1 MSDLFLGIVSLSL
14 SASWLVAAVMA
25 FRFLLKKA
33 PKAMHVA
40 LWGLVALR
48 LILPVSFES
57 ALSLVPES
65 ISSGAVVEE
74 WVQTPIGS
82 TVIAVKPEGAP
93 LQTDI
98 PVQSPDVPDVP
109 MDMHSATTAVPAP
122 TLEDTLVPLL
132 TSVWIL
138 GMGAMAV
145 YALGSYAVL
154 RWQVRT
160 AVRLDGNIYQSE
172 FAPTAFVLGLLRP
185 RIYVPYGM
193 DDGDLVHV
201 VAHERSHIARLDH
214 WWKPL
219 GFLLLTLHW
228 FNPLM
233 WLAYFLLCR
242 DIELACDERVIRSL
256 ERNQRADYS
265 QTLLTCSIHEK
276 MIFACPVAFG
286 QAGVKE
292 RVRNVL
298 NYRKPGLWITAVTVL
313 AMIVSMV
320 CFYAVPPAQADEPDP
335 TVTPP
340 TSNASVNSGKPNPE
354 QDLLDKLKQ
363 EKENLR
369 DQMEQLQSHMFEPNE
384 GSSQRLTTGDGI
396 EYTVS
401 ATNVTPVGMRF
412 NVDVDAKCTFLVENY
427 YWIERQ
433 TENGWEALPAML
445 EDPCHMAWRFGAS
458 GNPIFPSPTDS
469 RPVDWSGIYGVLEP
483 GTYRLCTVV
492 FEGEDPVRVEFT
504 IGDPGKS
511 AAALA
516 LTRYYRALDALLTQ
530 ESYHVVYTYS
540 DIEDPTVDVDAD
552 VYDRN
557 FIDTHEYMRA
567 GDDYLVQDYTYTT
580 GMLNDGFMIRDGIK
594 YRMENEIHGNG
605 TTPAIGWAQQPGVNT
620 DLFTRWV
627 SCWTMSDI
635 TSVEMTD
642 NTTVLNLKPSGSLR
656 RNTVTVTYD
665 ESGGLKEVVHVE
677 EYSSYNKQKAYTST
691 YTLTVKDTD
700 AEAITERIN
709 LQNVNFL
716 RSFVWMEAVPEDE
729 IPADRV
735 YINADPVA
743 MDTVSD
749 VIEQAKKE
757 CTVTY
762 TNIMVSYDAQNL
774 VWKVEFLVGYGL
786 DCTEVVYLNAD
797 GTTLAIAGRGPRD
810 N

>member
-14 SASWLVAAVMA
+14 SASWLVAAIVV

-48 LILPVSFES
+48 LIMPVSFES
-57 ALSLVPES
+57 ALSLVPEAVG
-65 ISSGAVVEE
+65 SGAVVEE
-74 WVQTPIGS
+74 WIQTPVQVQIPNTEQPEIEYGNPVHS
-82 TVIAVKPEGAP
+82 QAPAAPQFTLPPEYTNPEG
-93 LQTDI
+93 
-98 PVQSPDVPDVP
+98 
-109 MDMHSATTAVPAP
+109 PAASP
-122 TLEDTLVPLL
+122 TLEDTLVPIL

-138 GMGAMAV
+138 GMCVMTL
-145 YALGSYAVL
+145 YAIGSYVTL

-160 AVRLDGNIYQSE
+160 AVRLDGSIYQSE
-172 FAPTAFVLGLLRP
+172 FAPTAFVLGLLQP

-193 DDGDLVHV
+193 NDGDLAHV
-201 VAHERSHIARLDH
+201 VAHEHSHIARLDH

-219 GFLLLTLHW
+219 GFVLLSLHW

-256 ERNQRADYS
+256 ERDQRADYS

-320 CFYAVPPAQADEPDP
+320 CFYAVPPAQADEPDVPP
-335 TVTPP
+335 TVQ
-340 TSNASVNSGKPNPE
+340 APE
-354 QDLLDKLKQ
+354 VPADPG
-363 EKENLR
+363 
-369 DQMEQLQSHMFEPNE
+369 EPNK
-384 GSSQRLTTGDGI
+384 GSSQRLTTADGI

-401 ATNVTPVGMRF
+401 ATNVTPIGMRF
-412 NVDVDAKCTFLVENY
+412 NVDVDTKCTFLVENF

-433 TENGWEALPAML
+433 TKNGWETLPAML

-458 GNPIFPSPTDS
+458 GKPIFPSPTDS

-492 FEGEDPVRVEFT
+492 FEDEAPVKVEFT

-511 AAALA
+511 AAAQA

-605 TTPAIGWAQQPGVNT
+605 ATPAIGWAQWPGVNT
-620 DLFTRWV
+620 ELFTRWV

-635 TSVEMTD
+635 ASVEVTE
-642 NTTVLNLKPSGSLR
+642 NTAVLKLKGTGGIR
-656 RNTVTVTYD
+656 NNTVTITYD
-665 ESGGLKEVVHVE
+665 ENGGLKSIVQVV
-677 EYSSYNKQKAYTST
+677 EYGAYGTQKAYSST
-691 YTLTVKDTD
+691 YALTVKDTD
-700 AEAITERIN
+700 AEAIAERIN
-709 LQNVNFL
+709 LQDVDFV
-716 RSFVWMEAVPEDE
+716 RDFVWMEAVPEDE

-735 YINADPVA
+735 YFNADPVP

-762 TNIMVSYDAQNL
+762 TNIMVSYDAQNQ